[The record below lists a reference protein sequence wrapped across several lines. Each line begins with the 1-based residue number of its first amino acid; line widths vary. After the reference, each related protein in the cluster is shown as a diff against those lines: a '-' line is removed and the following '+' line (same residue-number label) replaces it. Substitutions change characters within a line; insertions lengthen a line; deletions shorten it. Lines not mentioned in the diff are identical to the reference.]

1 MTGEWEFKL
10 RQMEQ
15 GRVKRDDFMK
25 EVIAQTVGI
34 VERVKGF
41 EEDESNSRVT
51 DIVSPTDGQPLL
63 ETLRGYKSQDG
74 TLMIYKV
81 MTGRK
86 LEEAE
91 IRQLVATGEV
101 GPLDGFV
108 SPRTGN
114 RFPAKLRLVDDEKS
128 DLPGRKKVAMD
139 FGEKTELAELVPFWT
154 EPKTGAELCEAP
166 TKYVLRQKAAD
177 GTWEQAFSLS
187 RILCKRELKRDEVIS
202 CLETG
207 RTPLIEDFISKF
219 GRPFKAY
226 LVRAG
231 AKANFEFPPREPK
244 TGKDGK
250 PVARKAKAP
259 LDLAAAAKLGPSPA
273 HKDGVLYQTADAYV
287 VAKPGADDAPRAV
300 FQTKLEVAG
309 RKIEPA
315 TVQQLL
321 ADGRTELLDGFMSKA
336 GRPFSAF
343 LVLSKDK
350 KKAEFE
356 FPPR

>member
-1 MTGEWEFKL
+1 
-10 RQMEQ
+10 MEH

-41 EEDESNSRVT
+41 EEDESNSRTT
-51 DIVSPTDGQPLL
+51 DIVSPTDGKPMF
-63 ETLRGYKSQDG
+63 ETLRGYKTQDG

-86 LEEAE
+86 IEEE
-91 IRQLVATGEV
+91 EVRQLVTTGEV

-114 RFPAKLRLVDDEKS
+114 RFAAKLKIIDDEKAKT
-128 DLPGRKKVAMD
+128 PGGKKVGMD
-139 FGEKTELAELVPFWT
+139 FGEKTDVGDLESFWT
-154 EPKTGAELCEAP
+154 DPKSGAELCEAP
-166 TKYVLRQKAAD
+166 TKYILREKDKEGA
-177 GTWEQAFSLS
+177 WEQTFSLS
-187 RILCKRELKRDEVIS
+187 RILCKRELTRDDLIT
-202 CLETG
+202 CITTG
-207 RTPLIEDFISKF
+207 RTPLIENFTSKF
-219 GRPFKAY
+219 NRPFKAY

-250 PVARKAKAP
+250 PVERKAKAK
-259 LDLAAAAKLGPSPA
+259 LDLSDAKKLGPSA
-273 HKDGVLYQTADAYV
+273 SHKDGELYQTADAYV
-287 VAKPGADDAPRAV
+287 VVKPGADDAPRAV
-300 FQTKLEVAG
+300 FTTKLEVCG
-309 RKIEPA
+309 KKLPVEEI
-315 TVQQLL
+315 QLL
-321 ADGRTELLDGFMSKA
+321 LAEGKSNLIEGFMSKA
-336 GRPFSAF
+336 GRAFSAY

-350 KKAEFE
+350 KKADFE